1 MQKKKKQQQQLL
13 YEFCRIFNMK
23 IIFTTGPCGKDE
35 FRCGNGQCIND
46 ILQCNGRCD
55 CDDTSDE
62 NDCG

>member
-1 MQKKKKQQQQLL
+1 
-13 YEFCRIFNMK
+13 MK